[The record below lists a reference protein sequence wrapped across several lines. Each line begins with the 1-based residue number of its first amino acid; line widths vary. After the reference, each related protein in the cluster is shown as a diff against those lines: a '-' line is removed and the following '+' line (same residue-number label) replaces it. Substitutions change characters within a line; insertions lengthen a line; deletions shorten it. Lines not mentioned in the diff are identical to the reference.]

1 MRLKTLA
8 TLTLLLA
15 TCEFAIATTIP
26 LPRPR
31 PGLAPA
37 AAVNSESTEPSAPSL
52 CRQRLTADLAIAP
65 SLPPVVG
72 AGECAVEDVVRLEAV
87 VLADKSRV
95 ALTPPATVR
104 CSFAEAIVYWV
115 REDVVP
121 AVRSLDAV
129 LGSIENYVSYEC
141 RGRNG
146 VVGAK
151 LSEHGKAN
159 ALDVASVKLGSGTVL
174 GLTDLRV
181 AKNFREGLRHATCAR
196 FSTVLGPG
204 SDGQHEN
211 HIHVDMIERR
221 NGYRIC
227 QWDVR
232 DLSDDSACAR
242 AVPASSSYQ
251 RSRRITPEI
260 GLRTR
265 GEVRFTLS
273 IGDFAGR
280 VGLKISIRRRAS
292 ARWLA

>member
-31 PGLAPA
+31 PGLAPV

-146 VVGAK
+146 VVRAK

-181 AKNFREGLRHATCAR
+181 AKNFREGLRQATCAR

-232 DLSDDSACAR
+232 DLSDDSAEVVR
-242 AVPASSSYQ
+242 VPYPRPRPSNVRDA
-251 RSRRITPEI
+251 SRRKSGSGQE
-260 GLRTR
+260 
-265 GEVRFTLS
+265 E
-273 IGDFAGR
+273 
-280 VGLKISIRRRAS
+280 K
-292 ARWLA
+292 

>member
-8 TLTLLLA
+8 TLTSLLA
-15 TCEFAIATTIP
+15 TCEFAIAATVP

-37 AAVNSESTEPSAPSL
+37 AAVNSESTKPSAPSL

-65 SLPPVVG
+65 SLPSVVG

-104 CSFAEAIVYWV
+104 CGFAEAIVHWV

-129 LGSIENYVSYEC
+129 LGSIKNYVSYEC

-174 GLTDLRV
+174 TLTDLHV
-181 AKNFREGLRHATCAR
+181 ARNFPEGLRQAPCAR
-196 FSTVLGPG
+196 FPTVLGPG
-204 SDGQHEN
+204 SYGQHEN
-211 HIHVDMIERR
+211 HVHVDMLERR

-232 DLSDDSACAR
+232 HLSDYTAEVVS
-242 AVPASSSYQ
+242 VPYP
-251 RSRRITPEI
+251 RPRPPDLRDPSRR
-260 GLRTR
+260 
-265 GEVRFTLS
+265 
-273 IGDFAGR
+273 
-280 VGLKISIRRRAS
+280 K
-292 ARWLA
+292 

>member
-1 MRLKTLA
+1 M
-8 TLTLLLA
+8 
-15 TCEFAIATTIP
+15 
-26 LPRPR
+26 
-31 PGLAPA
+31 
-37 AAVNSESTEPSAPSL
+37 
-52 CRQRLTADLAIAP
+52 
-65 SLPPVVG
+65 
-72 AGECAVEDVVRLEAV
+72 EDVVRLEAV

-181 AKNFREGLRHATCAR
+181 AKNFREGLRQATCAR
-196 FSTVLGPG
+196 FSTVL
-204 SDGQHEN
+204 D
-211 HIHVDMIERR
+211 
-221 NGYRIC
+221 
-227 QWDVR
+227 
-232 DLSDDSACAR
+232 
-242 AVPASSSYQ
+242 PAP
-251 RSRRITPEI
+251 TAN
-260 GLRTR
+260 T
-265 GEVRFTLS
+265 
-273 IGDFAGR
+273 
-280 VGLKISIRRRAS
+280 KIIST
-292 ARWLA
+292 WT

>member
-1 MRLKTLA
+1 
-8 TLTLLLA
+8 
-15 TCEFAIATTIP
+15 

-72 AGECAVEDVVRLEAV
+72 AGECAVDDVVRLEAV

-95 ALTPPATVR
+95 ALTPPATLL
-104 CSFAEAIVYWV
+104 CSFAEQIVYWV

-121 AVRSLDAV
+121 AVRNLDAV

-159 ALDVASVKLGSGTVL
+159 ALDVRSLKLANGTVL
-174 GLTDLRV
+174 ALTDPHV
-181 AKNFREGLRHATCAR
+181 AKDFREGLRKATCAR

-204 SDGQHEN
+204 SDGYHED
-211 HIHVDMIERR
+211 HVHMDLAVRR
-221 NGYRIC
+221 SGYHSMC

-232 DLSDDSACAR
+232 EPGEEP
-242 AVPASSSYQ
+242 AVIAHVPLPRPRPTASIKQ
-251 RSRRITPEI
+251 
-260 GLRTR
+260 
-265 GEVRFTLS
+265 
-273 IGDFAGR
+273 
-280 VGLKISIRRRAS
+280 
-292 ARWLA
+292 

>member
-8 TLTLLLA
+8 TLTSLLA
-15 TCEFAIATTIP
+15 TCEFAIAATVP

-37 AAVNSESTEPSAPSL
+37 AAVNSELTEASAPSL

-65 SLPPVVG
+65 SLAPVVG

-95 ALTPPATVR
+95 ALTPPATLR

-159 ALDVASVKLGSGTVL
+159 ALDVASVKLGNGTVL
-174 GLTDLRV
+174 GLTDLHV
-181 AKNFREGLRHATCAR
+181 AKNFREGLRQATCAR

-227 QWDVR
+227 QWDAR
-232 DLSDDSACAR
+232 DLSDDFADVVR
-242 AVPASSSYQ
+242 VPYPRPRPTDVRDASRRKSSSGQ
-251 RSRRITPEI
+251 E
-260 GLRTR
+260 
-265 GEVRFTLS
+265 
-273 IGDFAGR
+273 
-280 VGLKISIRRRAS
+280 KK
-292 ARWLA
+292 

>member
-1 MRLKTLA
+1 MRLETLA
-8 TLTLLLA
+8 TLTSLLA
-15 TCEFAIATTIP
+15 ACEFAFAATVP

-37 AAVNSESTEPSAPSL
+37 AAANSESTQPSAPSL
-52 CRQRLTADLAIAP
+52 CRQRLTADLAIVTP
-65 SLPPVVG
+65 SQPPVVG

-95 ALTPPATVR
+95 ALTPPATLR

-115 REDVVP
+115 REDVAP
-121 AVRSLDAV
+121 AVHSLDAV

-174 GLTDLRV
+174 ALTDLHV
-181 AKNFREGLRHATCAR
+181 ARNFREGLRQATCAR
-196 FSTVLGPG
+196 FTTVLGPG

-211 HIHVDMIERR
+211 HVHVDMIERR

-232 DLSDDSACAR
+232 DLSDDPAEVVR
-242 AVPASSSYQ
+242 VPYPRPRPTDFRDASRRKSSSGQ
-251 RSRRITPEI
+251 
-260 GLRTR
+260 
-265 GEVRFTLS
+265 
-273 IGDFAGR
+273 
-280 VGLKISIRRRAS
+280 
-292 ARWLA
+292 

>member
-8 TLTLLLA
+8 TLTSLLA

-31 PGLAPA
+31 PGLAPV

-104 CSFAEAIVYWV
+104 CSFAETIVYWV

-146 VVGAK
+146 VVRAK

-159 ALDVASVKLGSGTVL
+159 ALDV
-174 GLTDLRV
+174 R
-181 AKNFREGLRHATCAR
+181 
-196 FSTVLGPG
+196 P
-204 SDGQHEN
+204 
-211 HIHVDMIERR
+211 
-221 NGYRIC
+221 
-227 QWDVR
+227 
-232 DLSDDSACAR
+232 
-242 AVPASSSYQ
+242 SSSGAGL
-251 RSRRITPEI
+251 SR
-260 GLRTR
+260 
-265 GEVRFTLS
+265 
-273 IGDFAGR
+273 A
-280 VGLKISIRRRAS
+280 
-292 ARWLA
+292 

>member
-1 MRLKTLA
+1 MRLTAAMMVGMRLETLA
-8 TLTLLLA
+8 TLTSLLA
-15 TCEFAIATTIP
+15 TCEFAFAATVP
-26 LPRPR
+26 LPQPR
-31 PGLAPA
+31 PALAPA
-37 AAVNSESTEPSAPSL
+37 AAANSESTKPSGPSL

-65 SLPPVVG
+65 SLAPVVG
-72 AGECAVEDVVRLEAV
+72 AGECAVEDAVRLEAV

-104 CSFAEAIVYWV
+104 CSFAEAIVSWV

-121 AVRSLDAV
+121 AVRSLDAE
-129 LGSIENYVSYEC
+129 LASIENYVSYEC

-146 VVGAK
+146 VVGAR

-174 GLTDLRV
+174 TLTDLHV
-181 AKNFREGLRHATCAR
+181 ARNFREGLRQATCAR
-196 FSTVLGPG
+196 FTTVLGPG

-232 DLSDDSACAR
+232 DSRDVSAEVVRVPYPRPRPADVR
-242 AVPASSSYQ
+242 AASRRKSSSGQ
-251 RSRRITPEI
+251 
-260 GLRTR
+260 
-265 GEVRFTLS
+265 
-273 IGDFAGR
+273 
-280 VGLKISIRRRAS
+280 
-292 ARWLA
+292 

>member
-37 AAVNSESTEPSAPSL
+37 AAVNSESAEPSAPSL

-65 SLPPVVG
+65 SLPPVVA

-104 CSFAEAIVYWV
+104 CRFAETIVYWV

-181 AKNFREGLRHATCAR
+181 AKNFREGFGRQPA
-196 FSTVLGPG
+196 
-204 SDGQHEN
+204 
-211 HIHVDMIERR
+211 
-221 NGYRIC
+221 
-227 QWDVR
+227 
-232 DLSDDSACAR
+232 
-242 AVPASSSYQ
+242 PASAPCSDPAPTAS
-251 RSRRITPEI
+251 T
-260 GLRTR
+260 
-265 GEVRFTLS
+265 
-273 IGDFAGR
+273 
-280 VGLKISIRRRAS
+280 KIISTS
-292 ARWLA
+292 T